1 MDHPVWDIFD
11 KSDTD
16 YFIFWQAVSIV
27 LIMAEFVRHEYRV
40 RIN

>member
-1 MDHPVWDIFD
+1 MY
-11 KSDTD
+11 TD
-16 YFIFWQAVSIV
+16 YFLFFGQAVSIV

>member
-1 MDHPVWDIFD
+1 MLSMLRHAG
-11 KSDTD
+11 TD
-16 YFIFWQAVSIV
+16 PEQAVSIV